1 PEPEELGGLGIGTEV
16 YVGTARVGEDAEDVL
31 ARMEPGDV
39 LIAPFTNPADNVV
52 LSMAGAVVCQQGG
65 PLSHAAVMAREFG
78 FPAAAGA
85 LHAMTVIKDGDTV
98 EVDPTTGRV
107 RVL

>member
-1 PEPEELGGLGIGTEV
+1 
-16 YVGTARVGEDAEDVL
+16 
-31 ARMEPGDV
+31 
-39 LIAPFTNPADNVV
+39 
-52 LSMAGAVVCQQGG
+52 MAGAVVCQEGG

-78 FPAAAGA
+78 FPAVVGA
-85 LHAMTVIKDGDTV
+85 LGAMTEIADGDLV